1 MFPAHCKEVSVK
13 SVTFPLTEQGI
24 VRFLEGKRAYIRT
37 KYFLFNNK
45 DDWAIVRIRKK
56 EANSILQPITNV
68 DVVALPGEVS
78 FVEDPSLDVL
88 SASLMGSLRD
98 AHGKR
103 AIVVR
108 GKSDH
113 VSFFVDEPPFEM
125 TVFDVV
131 PPSPTKLAD
140 LLGSVLASDLQD
152 HYIKAR
158 VVEVDLNE
166 IAEQA
171 RTATVM
177 YPCRASGLK
186 GGKTVMYLDETPWLS
201 EEEVERITLVGCSL
215 SCRIFKA
222 IYGCE
227 PRSYLNMCPV
237 DIAKARGVKGPALLK
252 CCKVKEG
259 FELSGDM
266 AVVPWGA
273 RASDVL
279 GAVRA
284 LLR

>member
-1 MFPAHCKEVSVK
+1 MFPVHCKEVSVK

-24 VRFLEGKRAYIRT
+24 LRFLEGKRAYIRT
-37 KYFLFNNK
+37 KYFLFNNGA
-45 DDWAIVRIRKK
+45 DWAIVKIRKK
-56 EANSILQPITNV
+56 ESNSILQPITAV
-68 DVVALPGEVS
+68 DIVALPSDVS
-78 FVEDPSLDVL
+78 FVADPSLDVL
-88 SASLMGSLRD
+88 SATLMGSLRE
-98 AHGKR
+98 AHGKK

-113 VSFFVDEPPFEM
+113 ISFFVEEPPFEV
-125 TVFDVV
+125 TIFDVV
-131 PPSPTKLAD
+131 PPSPTKLVD
-140 LLGSVLASDLQD
+140 LLESVLASDLQD
-152 HYIKAR
+152 QYVKAR
-158 VVEVDLNE
+158 VVEIDLNE

-171 RTATVM
+171 QTSRVM

-186 GGKTVMYLDETPWLS
+186 AGKTVMYLDETPWLS
-201 EEEVERITLVGCSL
+201 EEEVERVTLVGCSL

-227 PRSYLNMCPV
+227 PRFYLNMCPV
-237 DIAKARGVKGPALLK
+237 DLAKARGVKGPALLK

-259 FELSGDM
+259 FELDGDF

-273 RASDVL
+273 RASDVS